1 MWQAGLALD
10 TLNWLRRVHVMLRGY
25 CLHYLVVNRRLL
37 RLLLGLLVVNRSGKR
52 SGLTF
57 AILMLFY
64 VGRLSVILFAMRTR
78 NKFLLRFV

>member
-52 SGLTF
+52 SDLTF

-64 VGRLSVILFAMRTR
+64 VGNQSVIFVARLTCNSNIILF
-78 NKFLLRFV
+78 V